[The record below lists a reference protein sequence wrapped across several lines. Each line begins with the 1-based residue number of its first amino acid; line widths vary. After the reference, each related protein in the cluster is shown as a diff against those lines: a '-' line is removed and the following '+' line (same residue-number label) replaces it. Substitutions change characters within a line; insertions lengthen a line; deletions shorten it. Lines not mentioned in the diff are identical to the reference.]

1 MTSQYHQKIKFKQKK
16 LLSLSII
23 DEKQVRNKGSRKH
36 YDG

>member
-1 MTSQYHQKIKFKQKK
+1 MTSPYHQKIKFEQKK